1 MTVLFTVWG
10 YDVTV
15 IEFASVILAFLA
27 IALGIRGTRWTW
39 PLYFLSSLLYGWL
52 FAEFDLFASAAMQLI
67 FMAAA
72 IWGWFSW
79 GREGVEVPGRL
90 TPSRRVAGVVGVV
103 ALWALVAP
111 VLQSIG
117 GAATWGD
124 AFMLVGSLAGQVLM
138 VLRKIETWPV
148 WIAVNTVGTVLYA
161 SQGLCFTSLFYAVLI
176 GMAITGWRAWTMR
189 ASTPASVAPAVAHG

>member
-39 PLYFLSSLLYGWL
+39 PFYFLSSLLYGWL
-52 FAEFDLFASAAMQLI
+52 FVEFNLFASAAMQLI

-79 GREGVEVPGRL
+79 GREGAEVPTRL
-90 TPSRRVAGVVGVV
+90 TPAARIRGGIAVVV
-103 ALWALVAP
+103 LWALLAP
-111 VLQSIG
+111 LLQRIG

-124 AFMLVGSLAGQVLM
+124 AFMLVGSIAGQLLM
-138 VLRKIETWPV
+138 VLQKIEAWPV
-148 WIAVNTVGTVLYA
+148 WIAVNTVGAVLYA
-161 SQGLCFTSLFYAVLI
+161 SQGLYFTSLFYAVLVP
-176 GMAITGWRAWTMR
+176 MAVAGWRAWSSR
-189 ASTPASVAPAVAHG
+189 ASAHTAQASAVV